1 MPAVYIFNCLY
12 LRFIKTLDNSSAS
25 TTTAVDNAVSDAIK
39 LSKQISLT
47 KNISFP
53 EKNIETT
60 IVASE
65 FDDENGQVFST
76 SRIWP
81 EVGYFNNQLTDF
93 NMKKVNYPDNLVIY
107 VNQAYLT
114 VQNSKKMFYVNFYLI
129 GQIIEALNPPENIAN
144 YLCKDC
150 EVKIYKPRYDV
161 STVQFLGLYKTI
173 SYLVVRGDEEE
184 HFLNYG
190 FCKQKSKSTHIINI
204 EYRIL
209 LVV

>member
-1 MPAVYIFNCLY
+1 M
-12 LRFIKTLDNSSAS
+12 DNSSAS

-114 VQNSKKMFYVNFYLI
+114 VQNSKKKFYVNFYLI

-144 YLCKDC
+144 YVCKDC

-161 STVQFLGLYKTI
+161 STVQFLGLYETI

-184 HFLNYG
+184 RFLNYG
-190 FCKQKSKSTHIINI
+190 FCKQ
-204 EYRIL
+204 
-209 LVV
+209 

>member
-53 EKNIETT
+53 EKDIETT

-93 NMKKVNYPDNLVIY
+93 NMKKVNYPENLVIY
-107 VNQAYLT
+107 VNQVYLT

-144 YLCKDC
+144 YVCKDC

-161 STVQFLGLYKTI
+161 STVQFLGLYETI

-184 HFLNYG
+184 RFLNYG
-190 FCKQKSKSTHIINI
+190 FCKQ
-204 EYRIL
+204 
-209 LVV
+209 

>member
-65 FDDENGQVFST
+65 FDDENGQIFST

-93 NMKKVNYPDNLVIY
+93 NMKKVNYPENLVIY

-114 VQNSKKMFYVNFYLI
+114 VQNSKKKFYVNFYLI

-144 YLCKDC
+144 YVCKDC

-161 STVQFLGLYKTI
+161 STVQFLGLYETI

-184 HFLNYG
+184 RFLNYG
-190 FCKQKSKSTHIINI
+190 FCKQ
-204 EYRIL
+204 
-209 LVV
+209 

>member
-1 MPAVYIFNCLY
+1 MPAVNIFNFLY
-12 LRFIKTLDNSSAS
+12 LRFIKTLGNSSAS

-47 KNISFP
+47 KNISLP

-81 EVGYFNNQLTDF
+81 EVGCF
-93 NMKKVNYPDNLVIY
+93 NMKKVNYPENLVIY

-144 YLCKDC
+144 YVCKDC

-173 SYLVVRGDEEE
+173 SYLVVLGDEEE

>member
-93 NMKKVNYPDNLVIY
+93 NMKKVNYPENLVIY

-144 YLCKDC
+144 YVCKDC

-161 STVQFLGLYKTI
+161 STVQFLGLYETI

-184 HFLNYG
+184 RFLNYG
-190 FCKQKSKSTHIINI
+190 FCKQ
-204 EYRIL
+204 
-209 LVV
+209 

>member
-1 MPAVYIFNCLY
+1 MVCDHLPVVNIFNFLY

-47 KNISFP
+47 KNISFL

-81 EVGYFNNQLTDF
+81 EIGYFNNQLTNF
-93 NMKKVNYPDNLVIY
+93 NMKKVNYPENSVIY

-129 GQIIEALNPPENIAN
+129 G
-144 YLCKDC
+144 
-150 EVKIYKPRYDV
+150 
-161 STVQFLGLYKTI
+161 
-173 SYLVVRGDEEE
+173 
-184 HFLNYG
+184 
-190 FCKQKSKSTHIINI
+190 
-204 EYRIL
+204 
-209 LVV
+209 

>member
-93 NMKKVNYPDNLVIY
+93 NMKKVNYPENLVIY

-114 VQNSKKMFYVNFYLI
+114 VQNSKKKFYVNFYLI

-144 YLCKDC
+144 YVCKDC

-161 STVQFLGLYKTI
+161 STVQFLGLYETI

-184 HFLNYG
+184 RFLNYG
-190 FCKQKSKSTHIINI
+190 FCKQ
-204 EYRIL
+204 
-209 LVV
+209 

>member
-25 TTTAVDNAVSDAIK
+25 TATAVDNAVSDAIK

-81 EVGYFNNQLTDF
+81 EVGYFNNQLTDV
-93 NMKKVNYPDNLVIY
+93 NMKKVNYPENLVIY

-144 YLCKDC
+144 YVCKDC

-161 STVQFLGLYKTI
+161 STVQFLGLYETI

-184 HFLNYG
+184 RFLNYG
-190 FCKQKSKSTHIINI
+190 FCKQ
-204 EYRIL
+204 
-209 LVV
+209 